1 MKKILH
7 ISNTDKSIFN
17 FRMDLLLALQ
27 EKGYEIHICAAP
39 LAPKFAAHF
48 KKHGFVFHPVAIKR
62 GLNPFNAYSSIK
74 KVRKVIRSEDF
85 TIIHTHTP
93 TGGMI
98 GRMAARLEKHPKVF
112 HTTAGLYFHENM
124 SKLKYKFF
132 SGIERYLTAKT
143 QVLFSPNH
151 DDIETC
157 KQLNIKPIHALAY
170 CGPAGVDLSKF
181 YLSRK
186 PELRSQFLKEQGL
199 DKDTLIVALVARL
212 ELEKGY
218 IEFLDVVKHLKT
230 QGHPVVGISI
240 GEGRSEEQIKQQA
253 IEQQID
259 YVKFLGYQ
267 SNVNELM
274 MAFDVLLFPSYRE
287 GLPIV
292 TLEAMAAEVPVV
304 AFNIR
309 GCRESIVD
317 QKTGFLV
324 TFGDVKALSD
334 KTETLLLKPE
344 LRTAMGKAGRER
356 VAKEFTR
363 AMHAQRQLPYYEYF
377 DS

>member
-1 MKKILH
+1 
-7 ISNTDKSIFN
+7 
-17 FRMDLLLALQ
+17 MDLLLAL
-27 EKGYEIHICAAP
+27 KNRGYEIHICAAP
-39 LAPKFAAHF
+39 LSPKFETHF
-48 KKHGFVFHPVAIKR
+48 KQHGFVFHPVAIKR

-74 KVRKVIRSEDF
+74 KVRKVIRSENF

-143 QVLFSPNH
+143 QVLFSPNY

-170 CGPAGVDLSKF
+170 CGPAGVDLAKFNLSKKREF
-181 YLSRK
+181 R
-186 PELRSQFLKEQGL
+186 EQFLKEQGL
-199 DKDTLIVALVARL
+199 DKDTLIIALVARL

-240 GEGRSEEQIKQQA
+240 GEGRSEEQIKQHA
-253 IEQQID
+253 LEQQID

-292 TLEAMAAEVPVV
+292 TLEAMASEVPIV

-309 GCRESIVD
+309 GCRESIVHK
-317 QKTGFLV
+317 KTGFLV
-324 TFGDVKALSD
+324 TFGRIEALTS
-334 KTETLLLKPE
+334 KTEE
-344 LRTAMGKAGRER
+344 LILDSQLRAAMGKAGRKR
-356 VAKEFTR
+356 VSQEFTR
-363 AMHAQRQLPYYEYF
+363 EMHTERQLPYYEYF
-377 DS
+377 DQ